1 MSRVCGEKQAPDR
14 EKCEEVHYN
23 VLPKVLY
30 FIHVITYFSFVEN
43 VSLKHELCAVNNA
56 A

>member
-1 MSRVCGEKQAPDR
+1 MP
-14 EKCEEVHYN
+14 N
-23 VLPKVLY
+23 VNV
-30 FIHVITYFSFVEN
+30 IHVITYFSFVEN

>member
-1 MSRVCGEKQAPDR
+1 MRFVVTLKKGNISA
-14 EKCEEVHYN
+14 YN
-23 VLPKVLY
+23 FLRNMPKVNL
-30 FIHVITYFSFVEN
+30 IHVITYFSFVEN